1 MSDTLDPKTE
11 ITRAGIAQLTGVCK
25 TKIIGIMQDEQH
37 RFPKP
42 IRTIPSGG
50 RSIVYNLAEV
60 KKWLESNDP
69 KKIIVKNE
77 YYTPVRGRPK
87 NLAKTAD
94 SDLPILK
101 IGFPDK
107 PKFNRTGTTTVVHLE
122 EIDVCAPLNPHLTRH
137 SHSGAGYVAHFS
149 GNGLE

>member
-11 ITRAGIAQLTGVCK
+11 ITRAGIAELTGVSK
-25 TKIIGIMQDEQH
+25 TKIADIINDAEY
-37 RFPKP
+37 RFPAP
-42 IRTIPSGG
+42 IRTISIGG
-50 RSIVYNLAEV
+50 GLVYSLANVQE
-60 KKWLESNDP
+60 WLQTNDP
-69 KKIIVKNE
+69 KKIVVKNK

-87 NLAKTAD
+87 KPVKIAD

-107 PKFNRTGTTTVVHLE
+107 PKFNRTSTTTVVHLE